1 MRRYPIYNKPWVL
14 AQWFKMVKPTEE
26 YFLVL
31 DSDMVIHRPFLPEQ
45 FGIAPG
51 PALLPMTASC
61 GVAMCA
67 LADVGIWPSFN
78 SSEALQRNASTQS
91 LPSHLRAEWGRYAE
105 QHMTLALISGSNRLG
120 AVPAPDATHTSGAEC
135 TCRRR
140 CSQ

>member
-51 PALLPMTASC
+51 TPFLLMGIFC
-61 GVAMCA
+61 GAPMCA
-67 LADVGIWPSFN
+67 LASVAIRPSAN
-78 SSEALQRNASTQS
+78 SSVALERDASIFLS
-91 LPSHLRAEWGRYAE
+91 FHGMVGGSVPSS
-105 QHMTLALISGSNRLG
+105 I
-120 AVPAPDATHTSGAEC
+120 
-135 TCRRR
+135 
-140 CSQ
+140 